1 MAKCTK
7 PRRFTLLR
15 QLRRRQ
21 AARATIGMESL
32 EPRAMLA
39 TLYWDPNGG
48 SPPSVRSRNRL
59 DAFGVSSTCDVF
71 SATRLE

>member
-7 PRRFTLLR
+7 RRRFTLLR

-21 AARATIGMESL
+21 AARATIGMEAL

-39 TLYWDPNGG
+39 TLYWDPNG
-48 SPPSVRSRNRL
+48 
-59 DAFGVSSTCDVF
+59 
-71 SATRLE
+71 E